1 MFTQTKQIGLSLMLS
16 MGLAGGLCAQ
26 QGITSGE
33 AARLQRQFS
42 AEMRGLE
49 KQMEMEALERKHVV
63 KDASIVEGEIRK
75 QQEAKRIEHKSTR
88 KQNVN
93 PRSPQQKAEIDQA
106 LKNFNARL
114 PEINASLS
122 QTSSNST
129 LPKVVLKPMTSEG
142 VLASSGGKGMSGRTA
157 EQQVVNQMINTR
169 MQEEMKKMDPV
180 TRNQMKAVLKAAEQ
194 GKPIPLPANLPP
206 VQRTQL
212 LPKGTP

>member
-1 MFTQTKQIGLSLMLS
+1 MLRQAKQIKLSLMLS

-26 QGITSGE
+26 QGITAGE

-42 AEMRGLE
+42 AEIRGLE

-63 KDASIVEGEIRK
+63 KDASVLKSEIRK

-106 LKNFNARL
+106 LKDFNRRL

-122 QTSSNST
+122 QASSNST

-142 VLASSGGKGMSGRTA
+142 VLASSGGKAMAGRTA
-157 EQQVVNQMINTR
+157 EQQAVNQMINKR
-169 MQEEMKKMDPV
+169 MQEEMKKMDPE
-180 TRNQMKAVLKAAEQ
+180 TRKQMQRVLKAAEQ
-194 GKPIPLPANLPP
+194 GKPIPLPPNMPP
-206 VQRTQL
+206 AQHTQL

>member
-1 MFTQTKQIGLSLMLS
+1 MLRQAKQIKLSLMLS

-26 QGITSGE
+26 QGITAGE

-42 AEMRGLE
+42 AEIRGLE
-49 KQMEMEALERKHVV
+49 RQMEMEALERKHVV
-63 KDASIVEGEIRK
+63 KDPSVVEGEIRT
-75 QQEAKRIEHKSTR
+75 QQAAKRIEHKSTR

-106 LKNFNARL
+106 LKAFNGRL

-122 QTSSNST
+122 QASSNST

-157 EQQVVNQMINTR
+157 EQQAVNQMINKR
-169 MQEEMKKMDPV
+169 IQDEMKKMDPE
-180 TRNQMKAVLKAAEQ
+180 TRKQMERVLKAAEQ
-194 GKPIPLPANLPP
+194 GKPIPLPPGMPP

-212 LPKGTP
+212 LPKGTL